1 MEIVKSRYGLERS
14 IERINFKKVRVMG
27 ESQFVRKS
35 SGKDSNKTTMFDFE
49 GGPCYT
55 VGGKLNFEKLQWRIV
70 GIEPKE
76 SGYKDLYECVL
87 HIEPIFPNERA

>member
-14 IERINFKKVRVMG
+14 IERINLNKVRVMG

-35 SGKDSNKTTMFDFE
+35 TNKNGEITLFDFE

-55 VGGKLNFEKLQWRIV
+55 LGGKLFFEKMQWKIY
-70 GIEPKE
+70 GIDPME
-76 SGYKDLYECVL
+76 SGYKDLYEVNL
-87 HIEPIFPNERA
+87 HIEPIWK

>member
-1 MEIVKSRYGLERS
+1 
-14 IERINFKKVRVMG
+14 
-27 ESQFVRKS
+27 
-35 SGKDSNKTTMFDFE
+35 MFDFE

-70 GIEPKE
+70 GIVPKE